1 MMGTTIPVY
10 AGMTPVVEVR
20 PMGPGFRRGDTF
32 IFGRRRAS
40 EGVSRRK
47 SRCPG
52 PLEVEA
58 AEVAGD
64 VEDFADEIE
73 ARYVAGFHR
82 FRRKVLRIDAACG
95 DFRRAETLRPLRFD
109 APAIHL
115 LAKRTEAL
123 VGEVREAA
131 GDLRH
136 FAETFGK
143 AFRQEARERRFHFLF
158 RLGGARLAQFRE
170 NIVAGA

>member
-1 MMGTTIPVY
+1 MGTTIPVY

-64 VEDFADEIE
+64 VEDFADEPCAPKPHGE
-73 ARYVAGFHR
+73 GGEHADEEGADPPDVVSMVGHDRPEGVTRGGGATTPCSGLFLCGCG
-82 FRRKVLRIDAACG
+82 RRRPFLRRLLG
-95 DFRRAETLRPLRFD
+95 RG
-109 APAIHL
+109 L
-115 LAKRTEAL
+115 LAL
-123 VGEVREAA
+123 LSG
-131 GDLRH
+131 H
-136 FAETFGK
+136 S
-143 AFRQEARERRFHFLF
+143 
-158 RLGGARLAQFRE
+158 GADANRPSCQHWAPC
-170 NIVAGA
+170 G

>member
-64 VEDFADEIE
+64 VDDLADEIE
-73 ARYVAGFHR
+73 AGHVAR
-82 FRRKVLRIDAACG
+82 KWKRRS
-95 DFRRAETLRPLRFD
+95 RASCRKALPNVS
-109 APAIHL
+109 
-115 LAKRTEAL
+115 AK
-123 VGEVREAA
+123 
-131 GDLRH
+131 
-136 FAETFGK
+136 
-143 AFRQEARERRFHFLF
+143 
-158 RLGGARLAQFRE
+158 
-170 NIVAGA
+170 